1 MSDHY
6 ILHRNGK
13 EIQVQ
18 KETEVFTAV
27 LPDKRILDEVN
38 KLSQVKQVE
47 QVFNNVYK
55 IKTTESDLDGYLD
68 HLRTSFET
76 RCVFHHSYNPSN
88 DPSTRYYITEMV
100 AVSFKKR
107 TSTSKIEEIMGK
119 HGLQFIKEY
128 GKDNKSFLF
137 KVTSSAHKNP
147 VKLCNDLM
155 EYDLVQFAE
164 PNLVNRFDR
173 CFPEVESMFEN
184 QWHLQSKDG
193 IELVA
198 GADVNA
204 VEAWKI
210 TKGSRDVVIA
220 ILDDG
225 FDLSHPDLKGD
236 DKIVNARDFVD
247 GDTHPFPDAGHNDY
261 HGTPCA
267 GVAIGEENGS
277 GIVGVAPGCAF
288 MPVRFDLAADDDLLF
303 EIFDYTGKYADVIS
317 CSWGP
322 VPVYAPLSSLLDHKF
337 TELAKSGG
345 PRGKGCLI
353 LFAAGNFNAPV
364 NDSSNTDFKWRH
376 PSYGIVKQARAIL
389 NGNCT
394 HKDVMAVAASTSQN
408 RKAAYSNWGKEIS
421 VCAPS
426 NNWHPLD
433 PMQKMPGRGIWT
445 TDNENFGMG
454 FTGNSRYTGLFGG
467 TSSATPLVAGI
478 AGLVISANPE
488 LTAKEVRKII
498 EESTDRIVDK
508 EPDPVL
514 NLSKGTYSDNH
525 SEWFGYGKVN
535 AAKAV
540 QKAFDLSPKKEK
552 IETPTPTLTPAPAP
566 SKPKAKAVKE
576 GILIVAAMVNP
587 KGKESGKENISLLN
601 LTDKTINLEGWKFEV
616 DEKEQQKISGKNIEP
631 NSFLTINCDI
641 ALSNSGGQIALINP
655 DNIVVHKVKYDK
667 KAASKDGWTT
677 VFH

>member
-1 MSDHY
+1 MTKEY

-13 EIQVQ
+13 EIRIQ
-18 KETEVFTAV
+18 KEPEVFTAV
-27 LPDKRILDEVN
+27 LTNKKIIEEVN
-38 KLSQVKQVE
+38 NLSEIKQVK

-55 IKTTESDLDGYLD
+55 IKTTESDVDGYLD

-76 RCVFHHSYNPSN
+76 RCVFHHSYNPTG
-88 DPSTRYYITEMV
+88 DPATRYYITEMIV
-100 AVSFKKR
+100 VNFKKR
-107 TSTSKIEEIMGK
+107 TSASKIEEIMGK

-128 GKDNKSFLF
+128 AGDNKSFLF
-137 KVTSSAHKNP
+137 KVTSSARKNP

-155 EYDLVQFAE
+155 EYEAIQFAE
-164 PNLVNRFDR
+164 PNLVNRFDKYS
-173 CFPEVESMFEN
+173 PEIDSMFEN
-184 QWHLQSKDG
+184 QWHLKSKKG
-193 IELVA
+193 IELVV

-204 VEAWKI
+204 LEAWKI

-220 ILDDG
+220 IMDDG
-225 FDLSHPDLKGD
+225 FDLFHPDLKG
-236 DKIVNARDFVD
+236 KNKVVHARDFVD
-247 GDTHPFPDAGHNDY
+247 GDLHPFPDSEHSDY

-267 GVAIGEENGS
+267 GVAIGEENGG
-277 GIVGVAPGCAF
+277 GIVGIAPGCAF

-303 EIFDYTGKYADVIS
+303 EIFDYTGKHADVIS

-322 VPVYAPLSSLLDHKF
+322 VPVYAPLGSLLDHKF
-337 TELAKSGG
+337 TELTKSGG

-353 LFAAGNFNAPV
+353 VFAAGNFNAPV
-364 NDSSNTDFKWRH
+364 NDATNTDFKWRH

-408 RKAAYSNWGKEIS
+408 RKAAYSNWGKEVS

-445 TDNENFGMG
+445 TDNENFGLG

-488 LTAKEVRKII
+488 LTSKEVKKII
-498 EESTDRIVDK
+498 EQSTDRIVDN

-514 NLSKGTYSDNH
+514 NQSKGTYTNKH

-540 QKAFDLSPKKEK
+540 KKAYDISPNKKEV
-552 IETPTPTLTPAPAP
+552 AP
-566 SKPKAKAVKE
+566 SPPIPNPKVKAVKE
-576 GILIVAAMVNP
+576 GIFIVAALVNP
-587 KGKESGKENISLLN
+587 KGKESGSENISLLN
-601 LTDKTINLEGWKFEV
+601 VTDKAIDLNNWKIEI
-616 DEKEQQKISGKNIEP
+616 KGKKRQMISDQIIGS
-631 NSFLTINCDI
+631 NSFLTLKNTVS
-641 ALSNSGGQIALINP
+641 LSNSGGSIGLFNSDDIL
-655 DNIVVHKVKYDK
+655 VHKVEYSK
-667 KAASKDGWTT
+667 KDAAKNGWTT
-677 VFH
+677 VFQ